1 MLHRVRALLMV
12 LVVLGTILAGVF
24 SWKSIERNTYAQL
37 ALHSSLLA
45 LAAGVR
51 FTEYRAEFDSVAG
64 DILGERVLRDPLRVQ
79 TLLRNSLSE
88 IPAATTIDLFAPNG
102 HLVAAVGDTSRV
114 PPLAGDSFMTVAP
127 EKTPHRG
134 ELAIGRLV
142 RGSAPDRWI
151 IPLRDTVRGTHGRL
165 LFSLTMFL
173 DPARILVDWRTA
185 LSHSQL
191 ANGGLAFRLLRSDG
205 NLLASWP
212 SPKGNRAG
220 AYDGSVPGSLAPMAQ
235 RFSKRRQGHY
245 VGVAAPY
252 AGLRMISFAHVGG
265 AHVGR
270 YPVVAEAS
278 ILRGAVIA
286 RWWREF
292 IPILLLGILLL
303 LGLYFGIGLLCET
316 GRRVDLLQSQ
326 REEDLLRDAR
336 VDSLTGLP
344 NRPAFLERVDEAL
357 ARADRGGSHCAV
369 GIIDLDDFKM
379 VNDRF
384 GHPVGDAVLVA
395 LAERLRAGLRTCDYV
410 ARLGGDEFGLLLD
423 YVNSERD
430 LENPLQRL
438 EKHLAAPIIL
448 ESGENLDAQCSLGV
462 TIYPLD
468 PSDRDGLLRH
478 ADYAMYQAKAEKSD
492 RNSFWRSYDG
502 AFRKVRVEARKK
514 WSALL
519 AEGALRL
526 HYQPIID
533 ARSGDVIVVE
543 ALARLAEGAELH
555 PPAAFLPNL
564 GPNDLRLL
572 TESVLTNA
580 LRDMR
585 AWDEAGYRTD
595 VAVNVDPVLL
605 MTEEFAPFL
614 KNLLERSH
622 TDPRRVT
629 VEVLKVHTFDSLE
642 LARRRLAGLKELGV
656 RLSLDDIGSAYSSL
670 LRLKRLPVDEI
681 KIDRAFISDLFL
693 EPSDLAYVMALQSL
707 AANLNIT
714 LVAKGV
720 ENYDI
725 VDAMLVLGVD
735 RIQGIAISQPIP
747 ASEMLIWLQSGHR
760 FWVDQRPQTLLGA
773 YAAHR
778 IGYER
783 IRRSWRAISAHSRAD
798 FQNCRMGSFLATAG
812 SSYAPLIESHRAY
825 HDAAAA
831 ASRPDDPAIQRAQ
844 SRIDQAVQG
853 LLLLQPPTPVVRE
866 AVTTS
871 IMA

>member
-1 MLHRVRALLMV
+1 MV
-12 LVVLGTILAGVF
+12 LVVLGMILAGVF
-24 SWKSIERNTYAQL
+24 SWTSIERNTYAQL
-37 ALHSSLLA
+37 ALNSSLLA
-45 LAAGVR
+45 IAAGVR
-51 FTEYRAEFDSVAG
+51 FTEYRAELDIVAG
-64 DILGERVLRDPLRVQ
+64 DILDERVLSNPLRAQ
-79 TLLRNSLSE
+79 TLLKNSLRG
-88 IPAATTIDLFAPNG
+88 IPQATTIDLFAPNG
-102 HLVAAVGDTSRV
+102 HLVAAVGDTSTV
-114 PPLAGDSFMTVAP
+114 PPPLAGDSFMTVAP

-134 ELAIGRLV
+134 EFAIGRLV
-142 RGSAPDRWI
+142 HSSAPDRWA
-151 IPLRDTVRGTHGRL
+151 IPLRLTMRDAHGRP
-165 LFSLTMFL
+165 LFSLMMFL
-173 DPARILVDWRTA
+173 DPARILIDWRAA

-191 ANGGLAFRLLRSDG
+191 ANDGLAFGMLRSDG
-205 NLLASWP
+205 YLLASWP
-212 SPKGNRAG
+212 LPKGNRAG
-220 AYDGSVPGSLAPMAQ
+220 AYDGSVPGSLAPVAQ

-245 VGVAAPY
+245 VGVAEPY

-265 AHVGR
+265 ANVGR
-270 YPVVAEAS
+270 YPAVAEAS
-278 ILRGAVIA
+278 ILRDAAIA

-292 IPILLLGILLL
+292 IPILLLGMLLL
-303 LGLYFGIGLLCET
+303 LVLYLGIELLCEAE
-316 GRRVDLLQSQ
+316 RRVDMLQSR
-326 REEDLLRDAR
+326 REEELLREAR

-344 NRPAFLERVDEAL
+344 NRFAFLERVDEAL

-384 GHPVGDAVLVA
+384 GHPVGDAVLIAV
-395 LAERLRAGLRTCDYV
+395 AERLRAGLRTCDYV
-410 ARLGGDEFGLLLD
+410 ARLGGDEFALLLD

-430 LENPLQRL
+430 LEKPLHRL
-438 EKHLAAPIIL
+438 ERHLAAPIIL
-448 ESGENLDAQCSLGV
+448 ESGESFDAQGSLGV

-502 AFRKVRVEARKK
+502 TFRKVRVEAQKK

-526 HYQPIID
+526 HYQPILD
-533 ARSGDVIVVE
+533 ARSGNVIVVE

-572 TESVLTNA
+572 SESVLTNV
-580 LRDMR
+580 LRDMK
-585 AWDEAGYRTD
+585 AWDEAGHHID

-605 MTEEFAPFL
+605 MMEEFVPFL
-614 KNLLERSH
+614 KDLIERTH
-622 TDPRRVT
+622 TDPQRVT
-629 VEVLKVHTFDSLE
+629 VEILEVHTFDSLE
-642 LARRRLAGLKELGV
+642 LARRRLADLKELGV

-670 LRLKRLPVDEI
+670 LRLKRLPIDEI
-681 KIDRAFISDLFL
+681 KLDRAFISDLFL
-693 EPSDLAYVMALQSL
+693 EPSNLAYVMALQSL
-707 AANLNIT
+707 AANLNLT
-714 LVAKGV
+714 LVAEGV

-735 RIQGIAISQPIP
+735 RIQGFGISQPIP
-747 ASEMLIWLQSGHR
+747 APELLSWLQSGHR

-778 IGYER
+778 IGHER
-783 IRRSWRAISAHSRAD
+783 IRRSWREISKHTRAD

-812 SSYAPLIESHRAY
+812 RSYAQLIESHRAY
-825 HDAAAA
+825 HDAAAV
-831 ASRPDDPAIQRAQ
+831 ASRPDDPAIQRAR
-844 SRIDQAVQG
+844 SRIDAAVQR
-853 LLLLQPPTPVVRE
+853 LLLLQPPAPVVRE

-871 IMA
+871 IIA